1 MPKRVKKVKK
11 PPAELGKIHIEPPWE
26 LFAKFQRDVE
36 ADIKEME
43 ESGFKERMFK
53 VKSDNLKR
61 IAVLDVKLKAFS
73 RKYIWDHYGKPNTLY
88 PPQDEIDK
96 DQALFKEKNRL
107 YKEYQSMASKYFGRL
122 RARKVW
128 IEINAKRPRAQGE
141 KDDKDQ

>member
-1 MPKRVKKVKK
+1 MPKKIKKHKK
-11 PPAELGKIHIEPPWE
+11 PPAELGKIDIEPPWK

-43 ESGFKERMFK
+43 ESGFKDRMFK

-61 IAVLDVKLKAFS
+61 IAVLDVKLKVFS

-88 PPQDEIDK
+88 PSQAEIDA
-96 DQALFKEKNRL
+96 DQVLFKEKTRL
-107 YKEYQSMASKYFGRL
+107 YKEYQSLANKYFGCL

-128 IEINAKRPRAQGE
+128 AEINSKRPRAQGG
-141 KDDKDQ
+141 DNDKIK